1 MGSFEADA
9 SRHLRA
15 VAGAISNTV
24 VAPLDIVRIIMMN
37 TKDISVAAVCSGLYA
52 EGGVLAFWRG
62 NTADVLRTMPA
73 SALRFTFA
81 TSKRVLPLAV
91 GSAAAVS
98 LPPAGLC
105 AGADAACCRRDR
117 CARG

>member
-1 MGSFEADA
+1 MVAG
-9 SRHLRA
+9 A

-37 TKDISVAAVCSGLYA
+37 TKERISVAAVCSGLYA

-73 SALRFTFA
+73 SALRFFTFA

-91 GSAAAVS
+91 GSAAGA
-98 LPPAGLC
+98 LC
-105 AGADAACCRRDR
+105 VCITPKPW
-117 CARG
+117 